1 MLMNPRSLFAR
12 SGFFLFVL
20 LTTAASL
27 RAPLTA
33 IGPVLEDI
41 RATFNLSASAAGL
54 LNFIPLMMFALL
66 APPAAWAGN
75 RFGLEKTLW
84 YAVWLIMLGSLL
96 RMGGVTGLW
105 LGTLLLSAGIA
116 AANVLLPPLIKRDFA
131 GHAARYTGLYA
142 GVMAVTAS
150 LASGVAVPLAQA
162 TKTGWIL
169 SLGIWLLPAV
179 VALVAWLPLLKYS
192 RSASN
197 NKNAASRL
205 RSPWRSALG
214 WQVSL
219 FMALQS
225 MVFYTLIA
233 WFTPWAEAQGF
244 SQLSAGWLL
253 FVYQIVAVVSNLS
266 CMVAL
271 KKLSDQRIIGFL
283 ASLAI
288 FIGLGGLYCF
298 PTLAMLWLI
307 TAGLGAGAS
316 MVICL
321 SLFGLRSGDHRQ
333 ASQLS
338 GMGQCVGYGLAALG
352 PLAFGMLHEH
362 FNNWSTPLLVLIAMS
377 LLQVFIAPLAGRNRT
392 IG

>member
-1 MLMNPRSLFAR
+1 
-12 SGFFLFVL
+12 
-20 LTTAASL
+20 
-27 RAPLTA
+27 
-33 IGPVLEDI
+33 
-41 RATFNLSASAAGL
+41 
-54 LNFIPLMMFALL
+54 
-66 APPAAWAGN
+66 
-75 RFGLEKTLW
+75 
-84 YAVWLIMLGSLL
+84 
-96 RMGGVTGLW
+96 
-105 LGTLLLSAGIA
+105 
-116 AANVLLPPLIKRDFA
+116 
-131 GHAARYTGLYA
+131 
-142 GVMAVTAS
+142 
-150 LASGVAVPLAQA
+150 
-162 TKTGWIL
+162 
-169 SLGIWLLPAV
+169 
-179 VALVAWLPLLKYS
+179 
-192 RSASN
+192 
-197 NKNAASRL
+197 
-205 RSPWRSALG
+205 
-214 WQVSL
+214 
-219 FMALQS
+219 MALQS

-253 FVYQIVAVVSNLS
+253 FVYPIVAVVSNLS

-307 TAGLGAGAS
+307 TVGLGAGAS